1 MYNLVKNIQNS
12 HKLRSTRA
20 KFWNCLRSNISP
32 MMVLLVKIFGWQI
45 FKRVISW
52 PKIELHQILNF
63 GWVITC
69 YRTPRIIY
77 WDFFNYLKWILQPI
91 VLRPVI
97 FLNPFLYILDE
108 FCHERVGIIN
118 LDVGMF
124 LSVLS
129 WYVFDVC
136 AFVSSYR
143 TFIWYV
149 LFVLSCSLYC
159 YIYFYYLGCY
169 TAMTN
174 SFFSSD
180 WMTLWL
186 SRNWW
191 NYIYIVIIFPS
202 IWYKPQ

>member
-136 AFVSSYR
+136 AFCIILQYIYMVC
-143 TFIWYV
+143 TVCAI
-149 LFVLSCSLYC
+149 LQFVLLYL
-159 YIYFYYLGCY
+159 FLL
-169 TAMTN
+169 
-174 SFFSSD
+174 S
-180 WMTLWL
+180 WMLY
-186 SRNWW
+186 RHD
-191 NYIYIVIIFPS
+191 
-202 IWYKPQ
+202 